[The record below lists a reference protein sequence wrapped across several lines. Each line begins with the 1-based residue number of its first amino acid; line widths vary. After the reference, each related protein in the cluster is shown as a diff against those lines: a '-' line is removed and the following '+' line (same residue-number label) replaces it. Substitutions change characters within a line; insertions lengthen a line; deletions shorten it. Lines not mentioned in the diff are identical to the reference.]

1 MPNLREK
8 CGIFGVF
15 APGEDVA
22 RLTFFGI
29 HALQHRGQESAGIA
43 ATDGRNI
50 TMRGGMGLVSQV
62 FTEDHLEDLEGL
74 AAIGHTRYSTT
85 GASIE
90 CNTQP
95 LVVTDQGDH
104 RPLLDGEVR
113 QLALAHNGNIVNADT
128 LRADL
133 ESQGITFETTTD
145 SEVIAQLLEIGRAH
159 V

>member
-104 RPLLDGEVR
+104 RPLR
-113 QLALAHNGNIVNADT
+113 
-128 LRADL
+128 RAP
-133 ESQGITFETTTD
+133 
-145 SEVIAQLLEIGRAH
+145 GRPQSRNRNRVGPRPPTMERPATGTRCCWNR
-159 V
+159 